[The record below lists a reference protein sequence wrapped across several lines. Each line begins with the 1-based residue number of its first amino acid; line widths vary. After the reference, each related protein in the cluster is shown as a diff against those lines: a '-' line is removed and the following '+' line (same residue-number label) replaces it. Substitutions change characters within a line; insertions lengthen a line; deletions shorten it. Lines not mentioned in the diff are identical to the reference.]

1 MMINPSRQMGKH
13 GRVQNRKHEQ
23 EILSTKNFQNLCNYV
38 ITWYKE
44 RSEQIELEYDLRT
57 SDDPE
62 YIKKKT
68 KSLPE
73 NQQPQCEA
81 ILQKPILSSIYQ
93 SAAIKAHTW
102 IEENLDKEGVT
113 KENKWECITVLL
125 LVLDSRDPVLHPPST
140 PASSSASSSTVK
152 SELGENGIVVNWL
165 YSRDLYTRQNYAK
178 LQRNISLRGQAQ
190 LTTPQPSERTVIGLI
205 NDEKD
210 TFKNWLINHCIQTYG
225 PSATASKVTTPAT

>member
-1 MMINPSRQMGKH
+1 M
-13 GRVQNRKHEQ
+13 
-23 EILSTKNFQNLCNYV
+23 
-38 ITWYKE
+38 WA
-44 RSEQIELEYDLRT
+44 
-57 SDDPE
+57 
-62 YIKKKT
+62 YI
-68 KSLPE
+68 
-73 NQQPQCEA
+73 
-81 ILQKPILSSIYQ
+81 
-93 SAAIKAHTW
+93 
-102 IEENLDKEGVT
+102 GVT